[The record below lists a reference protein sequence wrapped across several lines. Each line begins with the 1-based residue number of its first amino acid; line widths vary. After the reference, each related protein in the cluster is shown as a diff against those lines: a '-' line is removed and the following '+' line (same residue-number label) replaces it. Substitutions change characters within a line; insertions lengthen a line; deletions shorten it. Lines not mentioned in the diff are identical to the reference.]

1 MAVVVHSGTLVG
13 VEGEPV
19 QVEVDLLRRLPAVVV
34 VGLASAAVRESADR
48 VRSAIQEA
56 GFEFPKLRV
65 VVNLAPADL
74 RKDGSAFDLPIAIAV
89 LAASGQLPAEALDE
103 VAFFGE
109 LSLEGGLR
117 GLRGALPLALMAAR
131 QGKKRVVLPVEAL
144 NQAAVVPGI
153 EVLGA
158 HTLAEVADWLCG
170 KGSLLREAPD
180 GPPQEEENTGQ
191 IVDLAA
197 VRGQARA
204 RRALEVAAA
213 GGHNLLMIGS
223 PGCGKTMLA
232 ARMPTILPSLTFHEA
247 LDITRVHSVA
257 GLLSPGAGLVSRRPF
272 RAPHHS
278 VSAAGMVGGASLLP
292 GEVSLAHNGVLFL
305 DELPEFQRSVLEL
318 LRGPLE
324 DRQIRLS
331 RLSGSVTLPASV
343 SLVAAANPCPCGFAG
358 HPSRPC
364 ACVPAALER
373 YRARLSGPL
382 LDRMDLQV
390 WVQPVET
397 GHLVRGGPGE
407 ASAAVRARVDA
418 ARARQRARYGE
429 HSPSN
434 NAELQGDQ
442 IREAADPSAEAVRA
456 LERTMEAHGLSG
468 RAWARILKV
477 ARTIADLDGEDRVHP
492 HHVLE
497 ASAYRVPGV
506 GGPS

>member
-1 MAVVVHSGTLVG
+1 MAVVVRSGTLVG
-13 VEGEPV
+13 VDGEAV
-19 QVEVDLLRRLPAVVV
+19 AVEVDLLRRLPAVVV

-56 GFEFPKLRV
+56 RFDFPKMRV

-74 RKDGSAFDLPIAIAV
+74 RKDGSAFDLPIAVGV
-89 LAASGQLPAEALDE
+89 LAASGQVPTEKLADT
-103 VAFFGE
+103 AFFGE
-109 LSLEGGLR
+109 LSLEGHLR
-117 GLRGALPLALMAAR
+117 GLRGALPLTLMAAQ
-131 QGKKRVVLPVEAL
+131 QGCSRVVLPIDAL
-144 NQAAVVPGI
+144 PQAAVVPGV

-158 HTLAEVADWLCG
+158 ADLGQVSAWLCG
-170 KGSLLREAPD
+170 KGELQREAI
-180 GPPQEEENTGQ
+180 PPMVVAESGAAG
-191 IVDLAA
+191 IDLAA
-197 VRGQARA
+197 VRGQHRA

-232 ARMPTILPSLTFHEA
+232 ARLPTILPSLTFAEA

-257 GLLSPGAGLVSRRPF
+257 GLIPAGAGLVSQRPF

-278 VSAAGMVGGASLLP
+278 VSAAGLIGGANLLP
-292 GEVSLAHNGVLFL
+292 GEVSLAHHGVLFL
-305 DELPEFQRSVLEL
+305 DELPEFQRHVLEL

-331 RLSGSVTLPASV
+331 RLQGSVTLPASI
-343 SLVAAANPCPCGFAG
+343 SLIAAANPCPCGFAG
-358 HPSRPC
+358 HPARACTC
-364 ACVPAALER
+364 ASPALER

-382 LDRMDLQV
+382 LDRLDLQV

-397 GHLVRGGPGE
+397 NHLVRGQPGE
-407 ASAAVRARVDA
+407 SSAAVRVRVDA
-418 ARARQRARYGE
+418 ARARQRARYGAT
-429 HSPSN
+429 HPLN

-442 IREAADPSAEAVRA
+442 IREAADPSPEAVRA
-456 LERTMEAHGLSG
+456 LERTIDAHGLSG

-477 ARTIADLDGEDRVHP
+477 ARTIADLDGAARVEP
-492 HHVLE
+492 VHVHE

-506 GGPS
+506 GANP

>member
-1 MAVVVHSGTLVG
+1 MAVVVRSGTLVG
-13 VEGEPV
+13 VDGEAV
-19 QVEVDLLRRLPAVVV
+19 AVEVDLLRRLPAVVV

-56 GFEFPKLRV
+56 RFDFPKLRV

-74 RKDGSAFDLPIAIAV
+74 RKDGSAFDLPIAVGV
-89 LAASGQLPAEALDE
+89 LAASGQVPTEKLADT
-103 VAFFGE
+103 AFFGE
-109 LSLEGGLR
+109 LSLEGHLR
-117 GLRGALPLALMAAR
+117 GLRGALPLTLMAAQ
-131 QGKKRVVLPVEAL
+131 QGCSRVVLPIDAL
-144 NQAAVVPGI
+144 PQAAVVPGV

-158 HTLAEVADWLCG
+158 ADLGQVAAWLCG
-170 KGSLLREAPD
+170 KGELQREAV
-180 GPPQEEENTGQ
+180 PPMLIAEGGAAG
-191 IVDLAA
+191 VDLAA
-197 VRGQARA
+197 VRGQHRA

-232 ARMPTILPSLTFHEA
+232 ARLPTILPSLTFAEA

-257 GLLSPGAGLVSRRPF
+257 GLIPPGAGLVSQRPF

-278 VSAAGMVGGASLLP
+278 VSAAGLIGGANLLP
-292 GEVSLAHNGVLFL
+292 GEVSLAHHGVLFL
-305 DELPEFQRSVLEL
+305 DELPEFQRHVLEL

-331 RLSGSVTLPASV
+331 RLQGSVTLPASI
-343 SLVAAANPCPCGFAG
+343 SLIAAANPCPCGFAG
-358 HPSRPC
+358 HPGRACTC
-364 ACVPAALER
+364 ATPALER

-382 LDRMDLQV
+382 LDRLDLQV

-397 GHLVRGGPGE
+397 NHLVRGQPGE
-407 ASAAVRARVDA
+407 SSAAVRIRVDG
-418 ARARQRARYGE
+418 ARARQRARYGAA
-429 HSPSN
+429 HPLN

-442 IREAADPSAEAVRA
+442 IREAADPSPDAVRA
-456 LERTMEAHGLSG
+456 LERTIDAHALSG

-477 ARTIADLDGEDRVHP
+477 ARTIADLDGSARVEP
-492 HHVLE
+492 VHVHE

-506 GGPS
+506 GANP